1 MTASMP
7 LVAFWRASTRSSPV
21 VALLVKLLVTVDP
34 PRQVQLCRL
43 TMQR

>member
-1 MTASMP
+1 MMASIAF
-7 LVAFWRASTRSSPV
+7 VAFWRAATRSSPV
-21 VALLVKLLVTVDP
+21 VSLLAKLLVTVDQ